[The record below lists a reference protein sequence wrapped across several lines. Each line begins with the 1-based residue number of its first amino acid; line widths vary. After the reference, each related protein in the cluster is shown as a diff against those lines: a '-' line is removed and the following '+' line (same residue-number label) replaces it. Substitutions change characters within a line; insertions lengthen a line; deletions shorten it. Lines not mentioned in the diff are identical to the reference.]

1 MQEGSLSAG
10 LYSDSE
16 ESGSGS
22 EEGTDDEEYDD
33 DEGTQG
39 SDDYTDEEED
49 LEDESEGSYSES
61 EASVDHHG
69 DDIDNDDDHKARSH
83 TKVQY
88 LIHSRLMIQVPCS
101 PLHITSSLLFT
112 PPYLG
117 IVLFIL

>member
-1 MQEGSLSAG
+1 MYGMWMQEGSLSAG

-33 DEGTQG
+33 DGTQG
-39 SDDYTDEEED
+39 SDDYTDEEEE
-49 LEDESEGSYSES
+49 LEDESEGSYTES

-69 DDIDNDDDHKARSH
+69 DDIDNDDDHKARSS

-88 LIHSRLMIQVPCS
+88 LIHSRLMIQFPCS
-101 PLHITSSLLFT
+101 SLHL
-112 PPYLG
+112 YLV
-117 IVLFIL
+117 IVFFIL